1 MIEFVVQN
9 EIKKIS
15 VLVKAGTNETIV
27 ELLSYLK
34 GTLVKDLVISAHGH
48 CTKNEIYHEVFLQ

>member
-15 VLVKAGTNETIV
+15 ILVKAGNVEIV
-27 ELLSYLK
+27 GELLSYLK
-34 GTLVKDLVISAHGH
+34 DTLVKDLVVSAHE
-48 CTKNEIYHEVFLQ
+48 T